1 MIAKARASRVSCSSA
16 RGTTTPAWS
25 RTFRSV
31 ARTVAIVRPPLDVA
45 TGHARSTPAAYLRG
59 RHGHRG
65 PEGAH
70 GAATHLDSVNTIR
83 ATAAQRDLPA
93 SHRLYPARTDRY
105 HATR

>member
-70 GAATHLDSVNTIR
+70 GAATHLDCVNTTR
-83 ATAAQRDLPA
+83 ATAAQCELSAWRPW
-93 SHRLYPARTDRY
+93 YPRRTGGY
-105 HATR
+105 HA